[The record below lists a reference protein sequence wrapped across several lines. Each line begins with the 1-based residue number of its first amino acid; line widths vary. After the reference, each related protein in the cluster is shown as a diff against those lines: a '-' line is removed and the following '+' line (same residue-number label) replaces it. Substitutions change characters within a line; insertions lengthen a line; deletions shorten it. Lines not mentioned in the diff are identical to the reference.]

1 MLYRIIFLEGDRFD
15 DTMWLSDPKVG
26 DIVKIGMLSSRSE
39 ELEYW
44 TIVEVSNTAV
54 KVKL

>member
-26 DIVKIGMLSSRSE
+26 DIVKIGMLSSDFE